1 MSFIDCQQQPILILD
16 SGRCKRNISRMADR
30 AKQANCEFRPH
41 FKTHQSQ
48 TIGRWFR
55 NVGVSGITVSS
66 VSMAQYFA
74 EDGWDD
80 ITIAFPFFPQQ
91 IQGLK
96 QLELKAELRLF
107 VNSTDHLELLNKELS
122 NPFKFFIEI
131 DPDYGRSG
139 VSYKN
144 VEQIRKLIESSEKI
158 EKANFHGFY
167 IHDGRTYKSSG
178 LDEIRDAINPTIDIL
193 IELKKQ
199 FPEAK
204 ISLGDTP
211 SSSISDR
218 LNEMDELTPG
228 NFVFYDYMQVQ
239 IGSCSL
245 DDVALFA
252 VLPVG
257 QTFPGY
263 NRSIV
268 HGGAVHLSKE
278 FITPDNKKNFGQV
291 IHYSQDSKLS
301 EAKGL
306 FLTALSQEHGTL
318 NGLPLPGEE
327 NVWVCPI
334 HSCLT
339 ANLHK
344 NYFTPNGEIISKRIL
359 S

>member
-1 MSFIDCQQQPILILD
+1 MSFIDRQQQPILILD
-16 SGRCKRNISRMADR
+16 SNRCKRNISRMADR
-30 AKQANCEFRPH
+30 AKRANCEFRPH
-41 FKTHQSQ
+41 FKTHQSH

-96 QLELKAELRLF
+96 QLELKAELKLF
-107 VNSTDHLELLNKELS
+107 VNTTDHLEVLNKELS

-139 VSYKN
+139 ILYKN
-144 VEQIRKLIESSEKI
+144 VEQIRKLIESSERF

-167 IHDGRTYKSSG
+167 IHDGRTYNSRG
-178 LDEIRDAINPTIDIL
+178 MDEIRDAINPTIDIL
-193 IELKKQ
+193 MGLKKQ

-211 SSSISDR
+211 TASVSNR
-218 LNEMDELTPG
+218 LNELDELTPG

-239 IGSCSL
+239 IGSCGL

-257 QTFPGY
+257 QTFPDHT
-263 NRSIV
+263 RSIL

-278 FITPDNKKNFGQV
+278 FITPNGRKNFGQV
-291 IHYSQDSKLS
+291 IHYSPGSKLR
-301 EAKGL
+301 EVQGL

-318 NGLPLPGEE
+318 NGLPLDGEG

-339 ANLHK
+339 ANLYK
-344 NYFTPNGEIISKRIL
+344 NYFTPDGEIISKRIL

>member
-1 MSFIDCQQQPILILD
+1 MSFIDRQQQPILILD
-16 SGRCKRNISRMADR
+16 SGRCKRNISRMAER
-30 AKQANCEFRPH
+30 AKQADCEFRPH

-48 TIGRWFR
+48 AIGRWFR
-55 NVGVSGITVSS
+55 DERVDGITVSS

-91 IQGLK
+91 VQGLK
-96 QLELKAELRLF
+96 QLELKSELRLF
-107 VNSTDHLELLNKELS
+107 VNSTDHLALLHQELS
-122 NPFKFFIEI
+122 NPFKFYIEI
-131 DPDYGRSG
+131 DSDYGRSG
-139 VSYKN
+139 ILYKN
-144 VEQIRKLIESSEKI
+144 VEQIRKLIESSERF

-167 IHDGRTYKSSG
+167 IHDGRTYNSRG
-178 LDEIRDAINPTIDIL
+178 EDQIRDAVNPTIDIL
-193 IELKKQ
+193 ADLKKQ

-211 SSSISDR
+211 SASVSGR
-218 LNEMDELTPG
+218 LNELDEITPG

-257 QTFPGY
+257 QTFPESG
-263 NRSIV
+263 RSIL

-278 FITPDNKKNFGQV
+278 FITPNNSKNFGQV
-291 IHYSQDSKLS
+291 IQHSPGSKIT
-301 EAKGL
+301 EAHGL
-306 FLTALSQEHGTL
+306 FLTGLSQEHGTL
-318 NGLPLPGEE
+318 NGLPTAGEE
-327 NVWVCPI
+327 YVWVCPI

-339 ANLHK
+339 ANLHR
-344 NYFTPNGEIISKRIL
+344 NYFTQDGENISKRIL